1 MFQLPPLPYDHAAL
15 EPVIGR
21 ATMHL
26 HHEKHHQKYVDTT
39 NALLAKQGA
48 GPESLEDVIRAAAG
62 DPDAGKLFDN
72 AAQLWN
78 HTFFWTCMS
87 PKRQAPTGA
96 LTGAID
102 RDFGGLAELKA
113 RFVEAGAAHFGS
125 GWVWLAAEGETLKV
139 VDTHDGDDLLTHQ
152 GLTPL
157 LACDLWEHAY
167 YLDHMNDREAF
178 LEAWFDALPNWTFA
192 AEQYAAAPG
201 VGESWKHPAPGASSG
216 TGTVEKRSN
225 LGR

>member
-1 MFQLPPLPYDHAAL
+1 MFELPPLPYDHAAL

-39 NALLAKQGA
+39 NELLAKQGA
-48 GPESLEDVIRAAAG
+48 SPASLEDLVRAAAG
-62 DPDAGKLFDN
+62 DPDASKLFNN

-78 HTFFWTCMS
+78 HTFFWTCMTAKAQTPS
-87 PKRQAPTGA
+87 GA
-96 LTGAID
+96 LAEAIN
-102 RDFGGLAELKA
+102 RDFGGLAELKT

-139 VDTHDGDDLLTHQ
+139 VDTHDGHDLLTHQ

-157 LACDLWEHAY
+157 LVCDLWEHAY
-167 YLDHMNDREAF
+167 YLDHTNDREAF
-178 LEAWFDALPNWTFA
+178 LEAWFNALPNWTFA
-192 AEQYAAAPG
+192 ASQYAAAR
-201 VGESWKHPAPGASSG
+201 GEGENWKHPAPIASSG
-216 TGTVEKRSN
+216 TGAAEKRSN